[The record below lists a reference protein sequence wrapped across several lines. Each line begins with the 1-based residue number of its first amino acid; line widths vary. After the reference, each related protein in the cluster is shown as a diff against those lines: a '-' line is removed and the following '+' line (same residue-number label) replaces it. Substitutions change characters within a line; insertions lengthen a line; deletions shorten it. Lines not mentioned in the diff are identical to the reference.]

1 MSNADRFINR
11 HKSRVCQG
19 RRPVSAATPSGA
31 TASQAVPRQQSG
43 VSLSNNDRLM
53 LVALDADMNRLQR
66 IQSHATRDVLKR
78 DELLGRYTEY
88 LETLIKQDR
97 ATTPEIIFRNMIWA
111 IDVEQVDWAMTLGLF
126 AIKHGIASPEG
137 FRRDIR
143 NAFVGDMAR
152 LALKRQKAKPDAAE
166 WITTIFDRAKTWYL
180 IDEIRA
186 DLLKATAANAEATGF
201 PSQALDLYREAI
213 DVYPRCRVTRL
224 INRLEKQLKAEAGDA

>member
-19 RRPVSAATPSGA
+19 RRPVSAATPSGV
-31 TASQAVPRQQSG
+31 TASQAVSRQQSG
-43 VSLSNNDRLM
+43 VSLSNKDRLM
-53 LVALDADMNRLQR
+53 LAALDADMNRLQR

-88 LETLIKQDR
+88 LENLIKQDK

-111 IDVEQVDWAMTLGLF
+111 IDVEQVDWAMTLGIF
-126 AIKHGIASPEG
+126 AIKHGIDSPEG

-152 LALKRQKAKPDAAE
+152 LALKWQKARKPAN
-166 WITTIFDRAKTWYL
+166 WIQDIHVKSKHWDL

-186 DLLKATAANAEATGF
+186 DLLKATATNEESSGNLQA
-201 PSQALDLYREAI
+201 ALDLYQEAI
-213 DVYPRCRVTRL
+213 RVYPRCRVTRI
-224 INRLEKQLKAEAGDA
+224 INRLEKQLNAQGGTK